1 MVDPTRELTPL
12 GRVNFRSTCVLF
24 VTMHA
29 FSYIF
34 FMDVPYPK
42 KGGGNSWRAISP
54 VQGERLIY
62 FCLPLRATA
71 LSSTTLESHIDTAVN
86 VRSTNIA
93 QINGTN
99 LIILVC
105 I

>member
-1 MVDPTRELTPL
+1 MDAQTR
-12 GRVNFRSTCVLF
+12 GRRRKPVLDF
-24 VTMHA
+24 
-29 FSYIF
+29 
-34 FMDVPYPK
+34 
-42 KGGGNSWRAISP
+42 
-54 VQGERLIY
+54 RLI
-62 FCLPLRATA
+62 
-71 LSSTTLESHIDTAVN
+71 EDDTAVN